1 MTGKIMNTR
10 AARKAARLN
19 LGPLQ
24 DLLIAPKT
32 RIRYRDAL
40 KRFFLHHLAE
50 NKHMP
55 VVASQLDLAFCR
67 FINALWEEGDP
78 LAYATDAL
86 SGIQHFVP
94 ALRRNLAGSWRLIKA
109 WKKSEIPTRAP
120 PLLPS
125 FTVAVASYPNFVS
138 GESLAILLAFHC
150 LLRTGEMLNMRWKDI
165 HCRSKLGILTL
176 PSTKSGTRF
185 NIIESV
191 PITDPFLLSIAAK
204 GIRTHRP
211 DNCLVCCSA
220 AQFRVLFKKAVAAA
234 QLPGVGWTP
243 YSLRR
248 GGATQHFREFGSMDA
263 TCVRG
268 RWADVRTCRIYVN
281 DASAAASEMK
291 LTAAQ
296 KKRHSELQSRLVK
309 RLRQ

>member
-1 MTGKIMNTR
+1 M
-10 AARKAARLN
+10 L
-19 LGPLQ
+19 
-24 DLLIAPKT
+24 
-32 RIRYRDAL
+32 
-40 KRFFLHHLAE
+40 E
-50 NKHMP
+50 N
-55 VVASQLDLAFCR
+55 
-67 FINALWEEGDP
+67 
-78 LAYATDAL
+78 
-86 SGIQHFVP
+86 
-94 ALRRNLAGSWRLIKA
+94 
-109 WKKSEIPTRAP
+109 PTRAP

-150 LLRTGEMLNMRWKDI
+150 LLRTGEMLNMKWKDI

-234 QLPGVGWTP
+234 QLPG
-243 YSLRR
+243 
-248 GGATQHFREFGSMDA
+248 
-263 TCVRG
+263 G
-268 RWADVRTCRIYVN
+268 RLDSVFSPARWRNSAFSRVRIYGCH
-281 DASAAASEMK
+281 
-291 LTAAQ
+291 LC
-296 KKRHSELQSRLVK
+296 SRALGRRTNLPYLCK
-309 RLRQ
+309 